1 MNSASRY
8 LKPRSLNS
16 KAALLALI
24 GTGFALTAMPSSA
37 KATVVANINVVG
49 IERIGAEAVTDNIT
63 ISPGKNFSE
72 TDIEQSIKQLY
83 ATGYFSNVVMAVK
96 GQILVISVRENN
108 LLNAIVF
115 NGNRQIKNDKLEQ
128 IVGSRAAQ
136 PYSEA
141 QVQADIKTIKDAYV
155 AIGRNDV
162 QVTTKVFEIAKNRV
176 NLAFVINE
184 GKRTKIDK
192 IGFSGNTAFSSSR
205 LSAVISTKKS
215 DFLSFLTRK
224 DIYSTEKQ
232 SADEDA
238 LRKFYYD
245 HGYVDFRIISADAT
259 LDTGSNAYNVQ
270 FTLDEGQKYKYG
282 DISVNS
288 SVDGIKADDLKS
300 LIITHKGDTYNAQ
313 DIQKS
318 IDAISKRVE
327 EAGYPFAHVTP
338 RGNRNPTDRTVSVE
352 YLVDQGER
360 AYVERIEIR
369 GNTRTRDYVI
379 RREFDINEGDA
390 FNELMITR
398 AKHRLDALGYFTS
411 VDIKTTPGS
420 APDRV
425 VIVVNVEDQP
435 TGSFGIGGGYAV
447 GVNGGP
453 LVEASVE
460 EKNFLGRGQ
469 YIKIAAGASTSGSQ
483 TYNLSFTEPYFLG
496 ERLAAGFD
504 LFKST
509 TTSSDYY
516 DYGEEGFSLRLT
528 APITENFATT
538 LRYNYKVITYT
549 GEDDWQDN
557 LSAPYQNL
565 INNGPWTQ
573 STVSQTFTYN
583 TLDDQNLPRDGFI
596 AKLTQE
602 FAGLGGDSNFYK
614 ISGKARYYQTLS
626 DSKDIIGSVTV
637 GAGDVVSTDGKD
649 LNIFDQFMIGGS
661 EIRGFEDAG
670 IGPRTSNGDAL
681 GGTKYFTASMEA
693 SMPTPGM
700 PQDIGLRSSV
710 FVDSGTLYGNQADLY
725 GDVLKDGSA
734 LRASAGV
741 GLTWSSPFG
750 VINLSYAVP
759 FLKQDYDKVENFR
772 FGFGN
777 QF

>member
-1 MNSASRY
+1 MVKDIR
-8 LKPRSLNS
+8 
-16 KAALLALI
+16 
-24 GTGFALTAMPSSA
+24 
-37 KATVVANINVVG
+37 VVG
-49 IERIGAEAVTDNIT
+49 AERVGPTAVTDNIMIT
-63 ISPGKNFSE
+63 PGKSFSDM
-72 TDIEQSIKQLY
+72 DIDQSMQQLY
-83 ATGYFSNVVMAVK
+83 ATGYFSDVHISVV
-96 GQILVISVRENN
+96 GQSLVISVRENN
-108 LLNAIVF
+108 LINAVVF
-115 NGNRQIKNDKLEQ
+115 NGNRKIKDDKLAG
-128 IVGSRAAQ
+128 IVKSHAAG
-136 PYSEA
+136 PYNEE
-141 QVQADIKTIKDAYV
+141 QVQADIKTIKDAYA

-162 QVTTKVFEIAKNRV
+162 EVTTKVVNIEKNRV
-176 NLAFVINE
+176 NVAFVINE
-184 GKRTKIDK
+184 GDRTKIDR
-192 IGFSGNTAFSSSR
+192 ITFSGNHAFSGGR

-224 DIYSTEKQ
+224 DIYSDDKKSTDD
-232 SADEDA
+232 DE
-238 LRKFYYD
+238 LRKFYYN
-245 HGYVDFRIISADAT
+245 HGFVDFRIISDNTSFDSAT
-259 LDTGSNAYNVQ
+259 NSYTINFIV
-270 FTLDEGQKYKYG
+270 DEGERYKYG
-282 DISVNS
+282 DISVTS
-288 SVDGIKADDLKS
+288 TVEGINADDLKG
-300 LIITHKGDTYNAQ
+300 LVITRKGDVYDAQ

-327 EAGYPFAHVTP
+327 AAGYPFAHVTP
-338 RGNRNPTDRTVSVE
+338 RGNRNTADGSVSIE

-379 RREFDINEGDA
+379 RREFDLNEGDA
-390 FNELMITR
+390 FNELMIAR
-398 AKHRLDALGYFTS
+398 AKRRLDALDYFSSVKITTS
-411 VDIKTTPGS
+411 PGS

-425 VIVVNVEDQP
+425 VVIVNVEDQP

-447 GVNGGP
+447 GANGGP

-469 YIKIAAGASTSGSQ
+469 YIKIAAGAGTSGSQ

-496 ERLAAGFD
+496 DRLAAGFD
-504 LFKST
+504 LFKSI

-516 DYGEEGFSLRLT
+516 DYGEEGFSLRVT
-528 APITENFATT
+528 APITEDLATT
-538 LRYNYKVITYT
+538 LRYNYKQITYT
-549 GEDDWQDN
+549 GENDWQDN

-565 INNGPWTQ
+565 INNGPWIQ

-583 TLDDQNLPRDGFI
+583 TLDDQNLPRDGVI

-614 ISGKARYYQTLS
+614 ISGKARYYYTLS
-626 DSKDIIGSVTV
+626 ESQDIIGSVTL
-637 GAGDVVSTDGKD
+637 GAGYMTSTNGQD

-670 IGPRTSNGDAL
+670 IGPRTSDGDPL

-693 SMPTPGM
+693 SIPTPGM
-700 PQDIGLRSSV
+700 PQDLGFRSSV
-710 FVDSGTLYGNQADLY
+710 FMDAGTLYGNSADLD
-725 GDVLKDGSA
+725 GDILHDGSA
-734 LRASAGV
+734 LRASAGI